1 MQNSTIS
8 GAFDT
13 LRRKHLR
20 VEDLREIMERI
31 KKKIEQKIKPRKL
44 KSLNEKRAKKTKLTN
59 LRLAME
65 LRKKIDA
72 VKQNIR
78 KSN

>member
-13 LRRKHLR
+13 LCRKHLR